1 MTLTQATPGTSL
13 KGRPLEPSGTAFRR
27 YKGSA
32 HPFGS
37 TPTAEG
43 TNFSLFSANATAVQL
58 LLFDHPSDK
67 QPTKVINL
75 DPGDNRSFNIW
86 HTFIEGV
93 KPGMGY
99 AYRVDGPR
107 EPWNGHRFNPEKVL
121 VDPYSKGNSL
131 ELWERGSACLPGDNV
146 ETSMRSVVIDL
157 EDYDWEGDQP
167 LNKEM
172 SDSVIYEM
180 HVGASP
186 RAPQVE

>member
-1 MTLTQATPGTSL
+1 
-13 KGRPLEPSGTAFRR
+13 
-27 YKGSA
+27 
-32 HPFGS
+32 
-37 TPTAEG
+37 
-43 TNFSLFSANATAVQL
+43 
-58 LLFDHPSDK
+58 
-67 QPTKVINL
+67 
-75 DPGDNRSFNIW
+75 
-86 HTFIEGV
+86 
-93 KPGMGY
+93 MGY

-180 HVGASP
+180 HVGGFTKSPTSGVKHPGTYLGLIEKIPYLQSLGITAVELLPCCSFDHTDVFKEHDGKKLVNYWGYSTMGYFCLLYTSPSP
-186 RAPQVE
+186 RD